1 MRCCYILKV
10 KRVVLEILP
19 DRCISPFYPNFYEY
33 EMLIERE
40 VCLFSVLF
48 FFLNNRQQLRI
59 SGISSSQ
66 HKNYGICYRQIY
78 DGMHSTYEKLVAR
91 LKIGLSTKQF

>member
-1 MRCCYILKV
+1 MRCCYILRV

-40 VCLFSVLF
+40 VCFFSELFLKLITVNSL
-48 FFLNNRQQLRI
+48 LRI
-59 SGISSSQ
+59 SVISFSQ
-66 HKNYGICYRQIY
+66 HKNYMLPSNLRW
-78 DGMHSTYEKLVAR
+78 DAFNLMRS
-91 LKIGLSTKQF
+91 